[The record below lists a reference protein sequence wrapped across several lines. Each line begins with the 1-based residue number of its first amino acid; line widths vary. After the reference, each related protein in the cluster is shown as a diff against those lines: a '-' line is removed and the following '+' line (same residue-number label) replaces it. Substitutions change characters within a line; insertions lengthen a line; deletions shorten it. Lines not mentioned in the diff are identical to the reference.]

1 LKEIPMQAQARK
13 VSLSSGELTYFIA
26 GEGRP
31 VVYLHPAGG
40 VRWTRVLEGLSKSFA
55 LHVPVMPGFDG
66 TSAHGAV
73 ESMQGLAKLTGEFID
88 RAIGGTSDVMGC
100 SFGGCVA
107 LWLAVERP
115 DRVDHLVLECP
126 AVFRPKSALPA
137 GAEALNRLLFLHPE
151 KLPPESKPA
160 EQEAANRRMLPQY
173 RAPDDPDSELLSKI
187 ASIDKLT
194 LILHGTADR
203 MIPKESV
210 QLLKSRMPRSY
221 LVYVWDAAHAIE
233 VDQPE
238 RMLSLVE
245 SFLQRSEG
253 FMVNWGTLAVN
264 PG

>member
-1 LKEIPMQAQARK
+1 MQPQQRK
-13 VSLSSGELTYFIA
+13 VPLSSGELTYFVA

-31 VVYLHPAGG
+31 IVYLHPAGG
-40 VRWTRVLEGLSKSFA
+40 VRWTRVLEGLAKSFA
-55 LHVPVMPGFDG
+55 LHVPVIPGFDG

-73 ESMQGLAKLTGEFID
+73 TSMQGLAKLIGEFID
-88 RAIGGTSDVMGC
+88 KVIGGTSDVMGC

-107 LWLAVERP
+107 LWLAAERP

-126 AVFRPKSALPA
+126 AVFRPGGARPA
-137 GAEALNRLLFLHPE
+137 DAEALKKLLFLHPE
-151 KLPPESKPA
+151 KLPPESKPP
-160 EQEAANRRMLPQY
+160 EQEAANRRMPPHY
-173 RAPDDPDSELLSKI
+173 RATDDPDSELLAKT

-253 FMVNWGTLAVN
+253 FMVNWGTLALDA
-264 PG
+264 G

>member
-1 LKEIPMQAQARK
+1 
-13 VSLSSGELTYFIA
+13 
-26 GEGRP
+26 
-31 VVYLHPAGG
+31 
-40 VRWTRVLEGLSKSFA
+40 VRWTRVLEGLAKSFA

-73 ESMQGLAKLTGEFID
+73 KSMQGLAKLMGEFID
-88 RAIGGTSDVMGC
+88 KVIGDTSDVMGC

-107 LWLAVERP
+107 LWLAAERP

-126 AVFRPKSALPA
+126 AVFRSKGPRPA
-137 GAEALNRLLFLHPE
+137 DAEALKKLLFLHPE

-160 EQEAANRRMLPQY
+160 EQEVANRRMPPHY
-173 RAPDDPDSELLSKI
+173 RAPDDPDSELLAKA

-210 QLLKSRMPRSY
+210 QLLKSRLPRSY

-245 SFLQRSEG
+245 GFLQRSEG

>member
-1 LKEIPMQAQARK
+1 MQPQTRK
-13 VSLSSGELTYFIA
+13 VSLSTGDLTYFAA

-40 VRWTRVLEGLSKSFA
+40 VRWTRVLEELAKSFK
-55 LHVPVMPGFDG
+55 LIVPIMPGFDG
-66 TSAHGAV
+66 TPSHPSV
-73 ESMQGLAKLTGEFID
+73 KSMKGLAGLTGEFIEKTL
-88 RAIGGTSDVMGC
+88 GGPCDVIGC
-100 SFGGCVA
+100 SFGGYLA
-107 LWLAVERP
+107 AWLAAERP
-115 DRVDHLVLECP
+115 ALVDHLVLECP
-126 AVFRPKSALPA
+126 AGFRPKGKGERPA
-137 GAEALNRLLFLHPE
+137 DPEALKKVLFLHPE
-151 KLPPESKPA
+151 KLPPETKPA
-160 EQEAANRRMLPQY
+160 EQEAGNRKMLSQY
-173 RAPDDPDSELLSKI
+173 GYSADTDEELLARI
-187 ASIDKLT
+187 RSIDKLT

-210 QLLKSRMPRSY
+210 RLLKSRLPRSY

-238 RMLSLVE
+238 RMLALVT

>member
-1 LKEIPMQAQARK
+1 MQPQANK
-13 VSLSSGELTYFIA
+13 ISLSSGEIAFYTA

-40 VRWTRVLEGLSKSFA
+40 VRWTKVLDELSKSFK

-66 TSAHGAV
+66 TQAHPSLKSMKALASLVAEFV
-73 ESMQGLAKLTGEFID
+73 EKTVSGPC
-88 RAIGGTSDVMGC
+88 DVIGC
-100 SFGGCVA
+100 SFGGYLA
-107 LWLAVERP
+107 AWLAAQRP
-115 DRVDHLVLECP
+115 DLVDHLALECP
-126 AVFRPKSALPA
+126 AGFRPKGQGGQPSDPDELR
-137 GAEALNRLLFLHPE
+137 RLLFLHPE

-160 EQEAANRRMLPQY
+160 EQEAGNRKMLPHY
-173 RAPDDPDSELLSKI
+173 GYAADTDEELLARI
-187 ASIDKLT
+187 PSIDKLT

-210 QLLKSRMPRSY
+210 QLLKGRLPHAY
-221 LVYVWDAAHAIE
+221 LVYIWDAAHSIE

-238 RMLSLVE
+238 RVLAVLK
-245 SFLQRSEG
+245 SFLERSEG